1 MIKELI
7 KLANELD
14 QKGFGEH
21 ASRLDS
27 ILAENKNELGKF
39 AGIEIPAEEA
49 MAHEEHSPTEEAS
62 EFSDFEAEEQYRSDL
77 EKATKVAEAV
87 ILGGPVFGEDAEDM
101 IRELAGILNTEEHS
115 LTVDVIKN
123 YIDQPSTSL
132 PRGS

>member
-14 QKGFGEH
+14 QKGFREH

-27 ILAENKNELGKF
+27 ILTENKNELGKF

-49 MAHEEHSPTEEAS
+49 MAHEEHSPIEETS

-77 EKATKVAEAV
+77 KKATKVAEAV

-101 IRELAGILNTEEHS
+101 IRELADILNTEEHS
-115 LTVDVIKN
+115 LTVNTIKN
-123 YIDQPSTSL
+123 FIEGQDSL
-132 PRGS
+132 